1 VPKLDYTINYLVT
14 LYKYAPTNSS
24 SSQLN
29 NVAVAYNGNKK
40 KENKKNQIIRM
51 ETEYNRKPRLPLE
64 ANYETDLYSRDRVQ
78 LSNTAPYSIYAYPTN
93 HHMPTSDLSIGSIEI
108 THNDHKP
115 NPNKD
120 NKGADHLNTEYDDP
134 IIMLKLRKHRT
145 ILVSEHV
152 DHTSRITSLDNNIK
166 PNKLNKTIKHDIE
179 PNRPSHYMILNETM
193 QLTTPY
199 DEAELTNYKTRS
211 YTTPSFPKLHNQSN
225 GVHCLLNYR
234 YITMHSDRKLSNSL
248 WMGTSMDSMGKS
260 LKLNMLF

>member
-1 VPKLDYTINYLVT
+1 MTPSYLVLCLMLYLYSAAAVLCQQMPLVSFFIYNAVLLTFYAVRRSIVPKLDYTINYLVT

-134 IIMLKLRKHRT
+134 IIMPKLRKHRT
-145 ILVSEHV
+145 ILFSEHV
-152 DHTSRITSLDNNIK
+152 DHTSRITSLDNNTI
-166 PNKLNKTIKHDIE
+166 PNKLNK
-179 PNRPSHYMILNETM
+179 R
-193 QLTTPY
+193 
-199 DEAELTNYKTRS
+199 
-211 YTTPSFPKLHNQSN
+211 
-225 GVHCLLNYR
+225 
-234 YITMHSDRKLSNSL
+234 
-248 WMGTSMDSMGKS
+248 
-260 LKLNMLF
+260 